1 MFLLLINTLVFLSS
15 VRSMSLRFISLFFYA
30 TLIFCLSGS
39 TFATEDLG
47 PHVNLFKI
55 DQIVLKGLKKVEKEA
70 LLEKIGSKVDMVLDN
85 YLLKKDLE
93 KIYSMKY
100 FEAVSAEHEVID
112 GKNVLIFV
120 VKEKPIITKI
130 TFEGNDGLSDDDL
143 KGQVKTK
150 VFSILDATSVKNDVQ
165 SLLKHYEEKGYFLAS
180 VDFTEKKIS
189 EENIE
194 LQFSIKEFDKVK
206 VKKVSFLGNKAF
218 KDEEIKSIL
227 QTQEDSLFSGLSG
240 SGNFKEIN
248 FQNDIERLKYFYRM
262 KGYLQIN
269 IGTPEITVS
278 EDKKWVFITMKL
290 TEGPQFTINKITF
303 QGEMLFPEGD
313 LREKLTLKETET
325 YSEESLRKDIQVL
338 TEMYQ
343 DEGYAFA
350 NVIRNLNIVPGENK
364 VDVEFSFEKG
374 KLAYFGRVKIKGN
387 TKSRDK
393 VIRREL
399 LIREGQKFNGTALR
413 QSKENV
419 QRLGFFEPESIV
431 FNTVSPKEKEDI
443 LDVEISVKEKNT
455 GQISLGAGYSTATGG
470 FFQASISQSNFRGMG
485 QNLTFSLNLAKT
497 SNTFSVDFTEPF
509 FLDTKWSLGG
519 GVFVSNDETSASY
532 AEKKKGLNV
541 RVGYPIFTFTN
552 IYTTYKLEDTKIRSV
567 DDPTID
573 INLENGLASSIQ
585 ASIVQ
590 DRRDDR
596 SDARKGIFLSYS
608 TEYTGI
614 GGDKKWI
621 KNEAEARGFYPVWG
635 DLIFRS
641 RFYAGRLDEVN
652 GQKIP
657 RTEKFTL
664 GGSRNLRGYA
674 YEAVGPKAQVANST
688 GQILTFNTGG
698 VFSTFTNIEFQHPL
712 SREAGLKWVVFFDA
726 GHAGAFDKVRIYTD
740 YGFGFRWFSPIGT
753 LRFEWGSPLTG
764 TYKNQGSQFHFDIGQ
779 LF

>member
-1 MFLLLINTLVFLSS
+1 MSLKYLVF
-15 VRSMSLRFISLFFYA
+15 ILFLA
-30 TLIFCLSGS
+30 CTTTQIW
-39 TFATEDLG
+39 AAEDLG
-47 PHVNLFKI
+47 PRVDYFKI
-55 DQIVLKGLKKVEKEA
+55 DRIDIVGLKKVEKEA
-70 LLEKIGSKVDMVLDN
+70 ILEKIGSKPDMVLDN

-100 FEAVSAEHEVID
+100 FDSLEAHQEVIS
-112 GKNVLIFV
+112 GKNVLVIK

-130 TFEGNDGLSDDDL
+130 SIEGNDGLSDDDL

-150 VFSILDATSVKNDVQ
+150 IFSIYDATSVKNDVQ

-180 VDFTEKKIS
+180 IESSERKIND
-189 EENIE
+189 ENVE
-194 LQFSIKEFDKVK
+194 LVFKVKEFDKVK
-206 VKKVSFLGNKAF
+206 VKKINFLGNKAF

-227 QTQEDSLFSGLSG
+227 QTQEDSLFSALSG

-248 FQNDIERLKYFYRM
+248 FQNDIERIKYFYRM

-269 IGTPEITVS
+269 VGTPEITIS

-290 TEGPQFTINKITF
+290 NEGPQFTINKISF

-313 LREKLTLKETET
+313 IREKLSLKETET
-325 YSEESLRKDIQVL
+325 YSEESLRKDIQLL

-374 KLAYFGRVKIKGN
+374 KIAYFGKFRIKGN
-387 TKSRDK
+387 SKTRDK

-399 LIREGQKFNGTALR
+399 VIREGQKFNGTALR
-413 QSKENV
+413 QSRENI
-419 QRLGFFEPESIV
+419 QRLGFFEPDSIV
-431 FNTVSPKEKEDI
+431 LNTVSPKDSEDI

-470 FFQASISQSNFRGMG
+470 FFQASVSQSNFRGMG
-485 QNLTFSLNLAKT
+485 QNLTFSLNLAR
-497 SNTFSVDFTEPF
+497 SSDTFSIDFTEPY
-509 FLDTKWSLGG
+509 FLDSKWLLGG
-519 GVFVSNDETSASY
+519 GVFVTNDSTSSSY
-532 AEKKKGLNV
+532 SEKKKGMNA
-541 RVGYPIFTFTN
+541 RIGYPILTFTN
-552 IYTTYKLEDTKIRSV
+552 LYVTYKLEDTRIKAV

-573 INLENGLASSIQ
+573 IALENGLASSVQ
-585 ASIVQ
+585 TSIVH

-608 TEYTGI
+608 TEYTGL
-614 GGDKKWI
+614 GGDKKWL

-641 RFYAGRLDEVN
+641 RLYVGRLDEISSRA
-652 GQKIP
+652 IP

-664 GGSRNLRGYA
+664 GGSRNLRGYS
-674 YEAVGPKAQVANST
+674 YEAVGPKRTVVNSL
-688 GQILTFNTGG
+688 GQNVTCNTGG
-698 VFSTFTNIEFQHPL
+698 IFSTFTNIELQHPL
-712 SREAGLKWVVFFDA
+712 SREAGLKWVLFFDA
-726 GHAGAFDKVRIYTD
+726 GHAGEMQKDVRIYTD

-753 LRFEWGSPLTG
+753 LRFEFGYPLTG
-764 TYKNQGSQFHFDIGQ
+764 VYKNQGSQFHFDIGQ

>member
-1 MFLLLINTLVFLSS
+1 MAISFNLIGIL
-15 VRSMSLRFISLFFYA
+15 YA
-30 TLIFCLSGS
+30 S
-39 TFATEDLG
+39 EDLG
-47 PHVNLFKI
+47 PRVDLFKI

-70 LLEKIGSKVDMVLDN
+70 VLEKIGAKVDMVLDN

-93 KIYSMKY
+93 KIYFMKY
-100 FEAVSAEHEVID
+100 FEAVSAEHEVIA
-112 GKNVLIFV
+112 GKNVLVFSM
-120 VKEKPIITKI
+120 KEKPIVTKI
-130 TFEGNDGLSDDDL
+130 SFEGNDGLSDDDL

-150 VFSILDATSVKNDVQ
+150 VYSILDANSVKNDVLA
-165 SLLKHYEEKGYFLAS
+165 LLKHYEEKGYFLAS
-180 VDFTEKKIS
+180 VDYKEKKIN

-227 QTQEDSLFSGLSG
+227 QTQEDSLFSALSG

-290 TEGPQFTINKITF
+290 TEGPQFSINKITF
-303 QGEMLFPEGD
+303 QGEMLFPESD
-313 LREKLTLKETET
+313 IREKLTLKEQET
-325 YSEESLRKDIQVL
+325 YSEESLRKDIQLL

-350 NVIRNLNIVPGENK
+350 NVIRNLNVVPGENK

-374 KLAYFGRVKIKGN
+374 KIAYFGRFKIKGN
-387 TKSRDK
+387 SKSRDK
-393 VIRREL
+393 VLRREL
-399 LIREGQKFNGTALR
+399 LIREGQKFNGTSLR

-419 QRLGFFEPESIV
+419 QRLGFFEPDSIV
-431 FNTVSPKEKEDI
+431 FNTVSPKDKEDI
-443 LDVEISVKEKNT
+443 LDVEIAVKEKNT

-497 SNTFSVDFTEPF
+497 SNTFSIDFTEPY
-509 FLDTKWSLGG
+509 FLDSKWSLGG
-519 GVFVSNDETSASY
+519 GVFISNDDTSSSFS
-532 AEKKKGLNV
+532 EKKKGMNV
-541 RVGYPIFTFTN
+541 RVGYPILTFTN
-552 IYTTYKLEDTKIRSV
+552 LFTTYKLEDTTIKKI

-573 INLENGLASSIQ
+573 IALENGLASSIQ
-585 ASIVQ
+585 TSIVH

-596 SDARKGIFLSYS
+596 SDARKGVFLSYS

-614 GGDKKWI
+614 GGDKKWL

-664 GGSRNLRGYA
+664 GGSRNLRGYS
-674 YEAVGPKAQVANST
+674 YEAIGPKRQGVNSAGQV
-688 GQILTFNTGG
+688 LTFNTGG
-698 VFSTFTNIEFQHPL
+698 TFSTFTNFEFQHPL

-726 GHAGAFDKVRIYTD
+726 GHVGSFENVRVYTD

-753 LRFEWGSPLTG
+753 LRFEFGYPLTG
-764 TYKNQGSQFHFDIGQ
+764 EYKTQGSQFHFDIGQ

>member
-1 MFLLLINTLVFLSS
+1 MSLKYLVF
-15 VRSMSLRFISLFFYA
+15 ILFLALA
-30 TLIFCLSGS
+30 TSGIW
-39 TFATEDLG
+39 AVEDLG
-47 PHVNLFKI
+47 PRVDYFKI
-55 DQIVLKGLKKVEKEA
+55 DRIDIVGLKKVEKEA
-70 LLEKIGSKVDMVLDN
+70 ILEKIGSKPDMVLDN

-100 FEAVSAEHEVID
+100 FDSLEAHQEVIS
-112 GKNVLIFV
+112 GKNVLVIK

-130 TFEGNDGLSDDDL
+130 SFEGNDGLSDDDL

-150 VFSILDATSVKNDVQ
+150 IFSIYDATSVKNDVQ
-165 SLLKHYEEKGYFLAS
+165 SILKHYEEKGYFLAS
-180 VDFTEKKIS
+180 IESSERKIND
-189 EENIE
+189 ENVE
-194 LQFSIKEFDKVK
+194 LVFKVKEFDKVK
-206 VKKVSFLGNKAF
+206 VKKINFLGNKAF

-227 QTQEDSLFSGLSG
+227 QTQEDSLFSALSG

-248 FQNDIERLKYFYRM
+248 FQNDIERIKYFYRM

-269 IGTPEITVS
+269 VGTPEITIS

-290 TEGPQFTINKITF
+290 NEGPQFTINKISF

-313 LREKLTLKETET
+313 IREKLSLKEAET
-325 YSEESLRKDIQVL
+325 YSEESLRKDIQLL

-374 KLAYFGRVKIKGN
+374 KIAYFGKFRVKGN
-387 TKSRDK
+387 SKTRDK

-399 LIREGQKFNGTALR
+399 VIREGQKFNGTALR
-413 QSKENV
+413 QSRENI
-419 QRLGFFEPESIV
+419 QRLGFFEPDSIV
-431 FNTVSPKEKEDI
+431 LNTVSPKDSEDI

-470 FFQASISQSNFRGMG
+470 FFQASVSQSNFRGMG
-485 QNLTFSLNLAKT
+485 QNLTFSLNLAR
-497 SNTFSVDFTEPF
+497 SSDTFSVDFTEPY
-509 FLDTKWSLGG
+509 FLDTKWLLGG
-519 GVFVSNDETSASY
+519 GVFVTNDSTSASY
-532 AEKKKGLNV
+532 SEKKKGLNT
-541 RVGYPIFTFTN
+541 RIGYPILTFTN
-552 IYTTYKLEDTKIRSV
+552 LYVTYKLEDTRIKAV

-573 INLENGLASSIQ
+573 VALENGLASSIQ
-585 ASIVQ
+585 TSIVH

-608 TEYTGI
+608 TEYTGL

-641 RFYAGRLDEVN
+641 RLYFGRLDEISSRP
-652 GQKIP
+652 IP

-664 GGSRNLRGYA
+664 GGSRNLRGYS
-674 YEAVGPKAQVANST
+674 YEAVGPKRTVVNSL
-688 GQILTFNTGG
+688 GQNVTFNTGG
-698 VFSTFTNIEFQHPL
+698 IFSTFTNIELQHPL
-712 SREAGLKWVVFFDA
+712 SREAGLKWVLFFDA
-726 GHAGAFDKVRIYTD
+726 GHAGDMQKDVRIYTD

-753 LRFEWGSPLTG
+753 LRFEFGYPLTG
-764 TYKNQGSQFHFDIGQ
+764 VYKNQGSQFHFDIGQ

>member
-1 MFLLLINTLVFLSS
+1 
-15 VRSMSLRFISLFFYA
+15 MSLR
-30 TLIFCLSGS
+30 LIS
-39 TFATEDLG
+39 TFFFVILFCQNLFAAEDLG
-47 PHVNLFKI
+47 PRVDLFKI
-55 DQIVLKGLKKVEKEA
+55 DQIQLIGLKKVEKEA
-70 LLEKIGSKVDMVLDN
+70 VLERLGSKPEMMIDN

-100 FEAVSAEHEVID
+100 FDEVEAHHDIVN
-112 GKNVLIFV
+112 GKNTLIFKM
-120 VKEKPIITKI
+120 KEKPIITKI
-130 TFEGNDGLSDDDL
+130 SFEGNDGLSDDDL

-150 VFSILDATSVKNDVQ
+150 VFSILDSTSIKNDVQ
-165 SLLKHYEEKGYFLAS
+165 GLLKHYEEKGYFLAS
-180 VDFTEKKIS
+180 VDTELKKLN

-194 LQFSIKEFDKVK
+194 LIFHVKEFDKVK
-206 VKKVSFLGNKAF
+206 VKKINFLGNIAF
-218 KDEEIKSIL
+218 KDDELKSIL
-227 QTQEDSLFSGLSG
+227 QTQEDSLFSFLSG

-269 IGTPEITVS
+269 VGTPEITVS

-290 TEGPQFTINKITF
+290 TEGPQFTVNKITF
-303 QGEMLFPEGD
+303 QGEVLFPETD
-313 LREKLTLKETET
+313 MREKLTLKENET
-325 YSEESLRKDIQVL
+325 YSEDSLRKDIQLL

-350 NVIRNLNIVPGENK
+350 NVIRNLNVVPGENK

-374 KLAYFGRVKIKGN
+374 KIAYFGRFRVKGN
-387 TKSRDK
+387 SKSRDK

-419 QRLGFFEPESIV
+419 QRLGFFEPDSII
-431 FNTVSPKEKEDI
+431 FNTVSPKDKEDV
-443 LDVEISVKEKNT
+443 LDVEISVEEKNT
-455 GQISLGAGYSTATGG
+455 GQISLGAGYSTSTG
-470 FFQASISQSNFRGMG
+470 FFFQSSVSQSNFRGMG
-485 QNLTFSLNLAKT
+485 QNLTFSLNIAHT
-497 SNTFSVDFTEPF
+497 SKTFSIDFTEPY

-519 GVFVSNDETSASY
+519 GVFVSNDDTSASY
-532 AEKKKGLNV
+532 TEKKKGMNV
-541 RVGYPIFTFTN
+541 RVGYPIFQYTN
-552 IYTTYKLEDTKIRSV
+552 LYTTYKLEDTQIKTL

-573 INLENGLASSIQ
+573 VNVENGLASSVQ
-585 ASIVQ
+585 GSIVH

-596 SDARKGIFLSYS
+596 SDARKGLFLSYS
-608 TEYTGI
+608 TEYTGL
-614 GGDKKWI
+614 GGDKKWL
-621 KNEAEARGFYPVWG
+621 KNEAEARGFYPVWQ

-652 GQKIP
+652 ARPIP

-674 YEAVGPKAQVANST
+674 YEAVGPKRTVTNTA
-688 GQILTFNTGG
+688 GQKLTFNAGG
-698 VFSTFTNIEFQHPL
+698 IFSAFTNLEFQHPL

-726 GHAGAFDKVRIYTD
+726 GHAGTLDKVRVYTD

-753 LRFEWGSPLTG
+753 LRFEFGYPLTG
-764 TYKNQGSQFHFDIGQ
+764 EYKNQGSQFHFDIGQ

>member
-1 MFLLLINTLVFLSS
+1 
-15 VRSMSLRFISLFFYA
+15 MSLRFISFIVSAFIWS
-30 TLIFCLSGS
+30 TLSLSLVGS
-39 TFATEDLG
+39 GFASEDLG
-47 PHVNLFKI
+47 PRIDLFKI
-55 DQIVLKGLKKVEKEA
+55 DQIIVKGLKKVEKEA
-70 LLEKIGSKVDMVLDN
+70 VLEKIGAKVEMTLDN

-100 FEAVSAEHEVID
+100 FEEVSAEHEVSA
-112 GKNVLIFV
+112 GKNILVFN

-130 TFEGNDGLSDDDL
+130 TFQGNDGLSDDDL
-143 KGQVKTK
+143 KGQVKSK
-150 VFSILDATSVKNDVQ
+150 IFSILDATSVKNDIQ
-165 SLLKHYEEKGYFLAS
+165 ALLKHYEEKGYFLAS
-180 VDFTEKKIS
+180 VDYTEKKIS
-189 EENIE
+189 DENIE
-194 LQFSIKEFDKVK
+194 LIFNIKEFDKVK

-227 QTQEDSLFSGLSG
+227 QTQEDSLFSFLSG
-240 SGNFKEIN
+240 SGNFKEVN

-290 TEGPQFTINKITF
+290 TEGPQFSINKISF
-303 QGEMLFPEGD
+303 QGEMLFPESD
-313 LREKLTLKETET
+313 LREKLTLKENEN
-325 YSEESLRKDIQVL
+325 YSEESLRKDIQLL

-350 NVIRNLNIVPGENK
+350 NVIRNLNVVPGENK

-374 KLAYFGRVKIKGN
+374 KIAYFGRFKIKGN
-387 TKSRDK
+387 SKSRDK

-419 QRLGFFEPESIV
+419 QRLGFFEPESII
-431 FNTVSPKEKEDI
+431 FNTVSPKDKEDV
-443 LDVEISVKEKNT
+443 LDVEIAVKEKNT

-470 FFQASISQSNFRGMG
+470 FFQASVSQSNFRGMG

-497 SNTFSVDFTEPF
+497 SNTFSVDFTEPY
-509 FLDTKWSLGG
+509 FLDSKWSLGG
-519 GVFVSNDETSASY
+519 GVFVSNDDTSSSY
-532 AEKKKGLNV
+532 SEKKKGLNV
-541 RVGYPIFTFTN
+541 RIGYPIFSFTN
-552 IYTTYKLEDTKIRSV
+552 LYGTYKLEDTEIKTV

-573 INLENGLASSIQ
+573 INLENGLASSVQ
-585 ASIVQ
+585 GSIVH

-608 TEYTGI
+608 SEYTGV
-614 GGDKKWI
+614 GGDKKWL

-641 RFYAGRLDEVN
+641 RLYAARLDEVAAR
-652 GQKIP
+652 KIP

-674 YEAVGPKAQVANST
+674 FEAVGPKASATNAA
-688 GQILTFNTGG
+688 GQNLTFNTGG
-698 VFSTFTNIEFQHPL
+698 IFSTFTNIEFQHPL

-726 GHAGAFDKVRIYTD
+726 GHAGSFKDVKIYAD

-753 LRFEWGSPLTG
+753 LRFEFGYPISG
-764 TYKNQGSQFHFDIGQ
+764 EYKNQGSQFHFDIGQ

>member
-1 MFLLLINTLVFLSS
+1 
-15 VRSMSLRFISLFFYA
+15 MSLR
-30 TLIFCLSGS
+30 LIS
-39 TFATEDLG
+39 TFFFVILFCQNLFAAEDLG
-47 PHVNLFKI
+47 PRVDLFKI
-55 DQIVLKGLKKVEKEA
+55 DQIQLIGLKKVEKEA
-70 LLEKIGSKVDMVLDN
+70 VLERLGSKPEMMIDN

-100 FEAVSAEHEVID
+100 FDEVEAHHDIVN
-112 GKNVLIFV
+112 GKNTLIFKM
-120 VKEKPIITKI
+120 KEKPIITKI
-130 TFEGNDGLSDDDL
+130 SFEGNDGLSDDDL

-150 VFSILDATSVKNDVQ
+150 VFSILDSTSIKNDVQ
-165 SLLKHYEEKGYFLAS
+165 GLLKHYEEKGYFLAS
-180 VDFTEKKIS
+180 VDTELKKLN

-194 LQFSIKEFDKVK
+194 LIFHVKEFDKVK
-206 VKKVSFLGNKAF
+206 VKKINFLGNIAF
-218 KDEEIKSIL
+218 KDDELKSIL
-227 QTQEDSLFSGLSG
+227 QTQEDSLFSFLSG

-269 IGTPEITVS
+269 VGTPEITVS

-290 TEGPQFTINKITF
+290 TEGPQFTVNKITF
-303 QGEMLFPEGD
+303 QGEVLFPETD
-313 LREKLTLKETET
+313 MREKLTLKENET
-325 YSEESLRKDIQVL
+325 YSEESLRKDIQLL

-350 NVIRNLNIVPGENK
+350 NVIRNLNVVPGENK

-374 KLAYFGRVKIKGN
+374 KIAYFGRFKVKGN
-387 TKSRDK
+387 SKSRDK

-419 QRLGFFEPESIV
+419 QRLGFFEPDSII
-431 FNTVSPKEKEDI
+431 FNTVSPKDKEDV

-455 GQISLGAGYSTATGG
+455 GQISLGAGYSTSTG
-470 FFQASISQSNFRGMG
+470 FFFQSSVSQSNFRGMG
-485 QNLTFSLNLAKT
+485 QNLTFSLNIAHT
-497 SNTFSVDFTEPF
+497 SKTFSIDFTEPY

-519 GVFVSNDETSASY
+519 GVFVSNDDTSASY
-532 AEKKKGLNV
+532 TEKKKGMNV
-541 RVGYPIFTFTN
+541 RVGYPIFQYTN
-552 IYTTYKLEDTKIRSV
+552 LYTTYKLEDTQIKTL

-573 INLENGLASSIQ
+573 VNVENGLASSVQ
-585 ASIVQ
+585 GSIVH

-596 SDARKGIFLSYS
+596 SDARKGLFLSYS
-608 TEYTGI
+608 TEYTGL
-614 GGDKKWI
+614 GGDKKWL
-621 KNEAEARGFYPVWG
+621 KNEAEARGFYPVWQ

-652 GQKIP
+652 ARPIP

-674 YEAVGPKAQVANST
+674 YEAVGPKRTVTNST
-688 GQILTFNTGG
+688 GQKLTFNAGG
-698 VFSTFTNIEFQHPL
+698 IFSAFTNLEFQHPL

-726 GHAGAFDKVRIYTD
+726 GHAGTLDKVRVYTD

-753 LRFEWGSPLTG
+753 LRFEFGYPLTG
-764 TYKNQGSQFHFDIGQ
+764 EYKNQGSQFHFDIGQ

>member
-1 MFLLLINTLVFLSS
+1 
-15 VRSMSLRFISLFFYA
+15 MSLRIIF
-30 TLIFCLSGS
+30 LIFLLALNFGVLNCS
-39 TFATEDLG
+39 FAAEDLG
-47 PHVNLFKI
+47 PRVDLFKI
-55 DQIVLKGLKKVEKEA
+55 DRISVTGLKKVEKEA
-70 LLEKIGSKVDMVLDN
+70 VLEKIGSKVDMTLDN

-100 FEAVSAEHEVID
+100 FDSVEAEHSVVE
-112 GKNVLIFV
+112 GKNVLIFN

-130 TFEGNDGLSDDDL
+130 TFEGNDGMSDDDL

-150 VFSILDATSVKNDVQ
+150 IFSILDETSIKNDVTG
-165 SLLKHYEEKGYFLAS
+165 LLKYYEEKGYFLAS
-180 VDFTEKKIS
+180 IDYKEKKIND
-189 EENIE
+189 ENIE
-194 LQFSIKEFDKVK
+194 LIFNVKEFDKVK
-206 VKKVSFLGNKAF
+206 VKKISFLGNKAF

-227 QTQEDSLFSGLSG
+227 QTQEDSLFSALSG
-240 SGNFKEIN
+240 SGNFKEAN

-290 TEGPQFTINKITF
+290 TEGPQFSVNKITF

-313 LREKLTLKETET
+313 LREKILLKDNET
-325 YSEESLRKDIQVL
+325 YSEESLRKDIQLL

-374 KLAYFGRVKIKGN
+374 KIAYFGRFKVKGN
-387 TKSRDK
+387 SKSRDK

-399 LIREGQKFNGTALR
+399 LIHEGQKFNGTALR

-431 FNTVSPKEKEDI
+431 FNTVSPKDKEDI

-470 FFQASISQSNFRGMG
+470 FFQASISQSNFRGLG

-497 SNTFSVDFTEPF
+497 SNTFSIDFTEPYLF
-509 FLDTKWSLGG
+509 DSKWSLGG
-519 GVFVSNDETSASY
+519 GVFVSSDDTSSSY
-532 AEKKKGLNV
+532 SEKKKGMNV
-541 RVGYPIFTFTN
+541 RVGYPVFTFTN
-552 IYTTYKLEDTKIRSV
+552 LYGTYKLEDTKIKA
-567 DDPTID
+567 DDKNID
-573 INLENGLASSIQ
+573 TSLENGIASSIQ
-585 ASIVQ
+585 GSIVH

-596 SDARKGIFLSYS
+596 SDPRKGVFLSYS
-608 TEYTGI
+608 TEFTGV
-614 GGDKKWI
+614 GGDKKWV
-621 KNEAEARGFYPVWG
+621 KNEVEARGFYPVWE

-641 RFYAGRLDEVN
+641 RFYAGRLDQVSARR
-652 GQKIP
+652 IP

-674 YEAVGPKAQVANST
+674 FEAVGPKAIGKNTLNQDLV
-688 GQILTFNTGG
+688 FNTGG
-698 VFSTFTNIEFQHPL
+698 IFSAFTNFEFQHPL

-726 GHAGAFDKVRIYTD
+726 GHAGSFDDVRIYAD

-753 LRFEWGSPLTG
+753 LRFEFGYPITG
-764 TYKNQGSQFHFDIGQ
+764 DFKNQGSQFHFDIGQ

>member
-1 MFLLLINTLVFLSS
+1 
-15 VRSMSLRFISLFFYA
+15 MSLRFISFFFWSIISFSLMGTLFA
-30 TLIFCLSGS
+30 
-39 TFATEDLG
+39 AEDLG
-47 PHVNLFKI
+47 PRVTLFKI
-55 DQIVLKGLKKVEKEA
+55 DKIELRGLKKVEKEA
-70 LLEKIGSKVDMVLDN
+70 VLERIGSKVDMVLDN

-100 FEAVSAEHEVID
+100 FESVSAEHETVG
-112 GKNVLIFV
+112 GKNALIFSM
-120 VKEKPIITKI
+120 KEKPIVTKI
-130 TFEGNDGLSDDDL
+130 TFEGNDGLNDDDL

-150 VFSILDATSVKNDVQ
+150 IFSILDATLVKNDIQ
-165 SLLKHYEEKGYFLAS
+165 ALLKHYEEKGYFLAS
-180 VDFTEKKIS
+180 VDYKEKKIN

-194 LQFSIKEFDKVK
+194 LQFVIKEFDKVK
-206 VKKVSFLGNKAF
+206 VKRISFLGNKAF
-218 KDEEIKSIL
+218 KDEEIKSII

-269 IGTPEITVS
+269 IGTPEITIS

-290 TEGPQFTINKITF
+290 TEGPQFSINKISF
-303 QGEMLFPEGD
+303 QGEMLFPEND
-313 LREKLTLKETET
+313 LREKLSLKENET
-325 YSEESLRKDIQVL
+325 YSEESLRKDIQLL

-374 KLAYFGRVKIKGN
+374 KIAYFGRINIKGN
-387 TKSRDK
+387 SKSRDK
-393 VIRREL
+393 VVRREL

-419 QRLGFFEPESIV
+419 QRLGFFEPESIN
-431 FNTVSPKEKEDI
+431 FNTVSPKDKEDI
-443 LDVEISVKEKNT
+443 LDVEITVKEKNT

-470 FFQASISQSNFRGMG
+470 FFQASVSQSNFRGMG

-497 SNTFSVDFTEPF
+497 SNTFSVDFTEPY

-519 GVFVSNDETSASY
+519 GVFVSNDDTSSSY
-532 AEKKKGLNV
+532 SEKKKGMNV
-541 RVGYPIFTFTN
+541 RVGYPILTFTN
-552 IYTTYKLEDTKIRSV
+552 LYTTYKLEDTKIKTI

-585 ASIVQ
+585 TSIVH

-608 TEYTGI
+608 TEYTGL
-614 GGDKKWI
+614 GGDKKWV

-664 GGSRNLRGYA
+664 GGSRNLRGYS
-674 YEAVGPKAQVANST
+674 YEAVGPKAT
-688 GQILTFNTGG
+688 GVNTLGQTLTFNTGG
-698 VFSTFTNIEFQHPL
+698 VFSTFTNFEFQHPL

-726 GHAGAFDKVRIYTD
+726 GHAGSFNNVKIYTD

-753 LRFEWGSPLTG
+753 LRFEFGYPLTG
-764 TYKNQGSQFHFDIGQ
+764 VYKNQGSQFHFDIGQ

>member
-1 MFLLLINTLVFLSS
+1 
-15 VRSMSLRFISLFFYA
+15 MSLR
-30 TLIFCLSGS
+30 LIS
-39 TFATEDLG
+39 TFFFVILFCQNLFAAEDLG
-47 PHVNLFKI
+47 PRVDLFKI
-55 DQIVLKGLKKVEKEA
+55 DQIQLIGLKKVEKEA
-70 LLEKIGSKVDMVLDN
+70 VLERIGSKPEMMIDN

-100 FEAVSAEHEVID
+100 FDEVEAHHEIVG
-112 GKNVLIFV
+112 GKNTLIFKM
-120 VKEKPIITKI
+120 KEKPIITKI
-130 TFEGNDGLSDDDL
+130 SFEGNDGLSDDDL

-150 VFSILDATSVKNDVQ
+150 VFSILDSTSIKNDVQ
-165 SLLKHYEEKGYFLAS
+165 GLLKHYEEKGYFLAS
-180 VDFTEKKIS
+180 VDTELKKLN

-194 LQFSIKEFDKVK
+194 LIFHVKEYDKVK
-206 VKKVSFLGNKAF
+206 VKKINFLGNIAF
-218 KDEEIKSIL
+218 KDDELKSIL
-227 QTQEDSLFSGLSG
+227 QTQEDSLFSFLSG

-269 IGTPEITVS
+269 VGTPEITVS

-290 TEGPQFTINKITF
+290 TEGPQFTVNKITF
-303 QGEMLFPEGD
+303 QGEVLFPETD
-313 LREKLTLKETET
+313 MREKLTLKENET
-325 YSEESLRKDIQVL
+325 YSEESLRKDIQLL

-350 NVIRNLNIVPGENK
+350 NVIRNLNVVPGENK

-374 KLAYFGRVKIKGN
+374 KIAYFGRFRVKGN
-387 TKSRDK
+387 SKSRDK

-419 QRLGFFEPESIV
+419 QRLGFFEPDSII
-431 FNTVSPKEKEDI
+431 FNTVSPKDKEDV

-455 GQISLGAGYSTATGG
+455 GQISLGAGYSTSTG
-470 FFQASISQSNFRGMG
+470 FFFQSSVSQSNFRGMG
-485 QNLTFSLNLAKT
+485 QNLTFSLNIAHT
-497 SNTFSVDFTEPF
+497 SKTFSVDFTEPY

-519 GVFVSNDETSASY
+519 GVFVSNDDTSASY
-532 AEKKKGLNV
+532 TEKKKGMNV
-541 RVGYPIFTFTN
+541 RVGYPVFQYTN
-552 IYTTYKLEDTKIRSV
+552 LYTTYKLEDTQIKTV

-573 INLENGLASSIQ
+573 VNVENGLASSVQ
-585 ASIVQ
+585 GSIVH

-596 SDARKGIFLSYS
+596 SDARKGLFLSYS
-608 TEYTGI
+608 TEYTGL
-614 GGDKKWI
+614 GGDKKWL
-621 KNEAEARGFYPVWG
+621 KNEAEARGFYPVWQ

-652 GQKIP
+652 AKPIP

-674 YEAVGPKAQVANST
+674 YEAVGPKRTVTNST
-688 GQILTFNTGG
+688 GQKLTFNAGG
-698 VFSTFTNIEFQHPL
+698 IFSAFTNLEFQHPL

-726 GHAGAFDKVRIYTD
+726 GHAGTLDKVRVYTD

-753 LRFEWGSPLTG
+753 LRFEFGYPLTG
-764 TYKNQGSQFHFDIGQ
+764 EYKNQGSQFHFDIGQ

>member
-1 MFLLLINTLVFLSS
+1 
-15 VRSMSLRFISLFFYA
+15 
-30 TLIFCLSGS
+30 
-39 TFATEDLG
+39 
-47 PHVNLFKI
+47 
-55 DQIVLKGLKKVEKEA
+55 
-70 LLEKIGSKVDMVLDN
+70 MVLDN

-100 FEAVSAEHEVID
+100 FESVEAEHEVLA
-112 GKNVLIFV
+112 GKNVLVFKM
-120 VKEKPIITKI
+120 KEKPIVTKI
-130 TFEGNDGLSDDDL
+130 SFEGNDGLSDDDL

-150 VFSILDATSVKNDVQ
+150 VFSILDATSVKNDIQ
-165 SLLKHYEEKGYFLAS
+165 ALLKHYEEKGYFLAA
-180 VDFTEKKIS
+180 VDYKEKKIND
-189 EENIE
+189 ENIE
-194 LQFSIKEFDKVK
+194 LIFNIKEFDKVK

-269 IGTPEITVS
+269 IGSPEITVS

-290 TEGPQFTINKITF
+290 TEGPQFSINKITF
-303 QGEMLFPEGD
+303 QGEMLFPEGE
-313 LREKLTLKETET
+313 LREKLTLKENET
-325 YSEESLRKDIQVL
+325 YSEESLRKDIQLL

-350 NVIRNLNIVPGENK
+350 NVIRNLNVVPGENK

-374 KLAYFGRVKIKGN
+374 KIAYFGRIKVKGN
-387 TKSRDK
+387 SKSRDK

-399 LIREGQKFNGTALR
+399 LIHEGQKFNGTALR

-419 QRLGFFEPESIV
+419 QRLGFFEPESII
-431 FNTVSPKEKEDI
+431 FNTVSPKDKEDI
-443 LDVEISVKEKNT
+443 LDVEIAVKEKNT

-470 FFQASISQSNFRGMG
+470 FFQASVSQSNFRGLG
-485 QNLTFSLNLAKT
+485 QNLTFSLNIAKT
-497 SNTFSVDFTEPF
+497 SNTFSVDFTEPY

-519 GVFVSNDETSASY
+519 GVFMSNDDTSSSY
-532 AEKKKGLNV
+532 SEKKKGMNV

-552 IYTTYKLEDTKIRSV
+552 LYTTYKLEDTRIKTV

-573 INLENGLASSIQ
+573 VNLENGLASSIQ
-585 ASIVQ
+585 TSIVH

-596 SDARKGIFLSYS
+596 SDARKGVFLSYS

-621 KNEAEARGFYPVWG
+621 KNETEARGFYPVWG

-641 RFYAGRLDEVN
+641 RLYAGRLDEVS
-652 GQKIP
+652 GQRIP

-674 YEAVGPKAQVANST
+674 YEAIGPKRQGVNNA
-688 GQILTFNTGG
+688 GQTLTFNTGG
-698 VFSTFTNIEFQHPL
+698 IFSTFTNLEFQHPL

-726 GHAGAFDKVRIYTD
+726 GHAGTFDNVKIYTD

-753 LRFEWGSPLTG
+753 LRFEFGYPLTG
-764 TYKNQGSQFHFDIGQ
+764 EYKNQGSQFHFDIGQ